1 MIQENEAQNEH
12 LTMKNRLLIGTTI
25 GFFLGLPWLALMF
38 AGQQILGT
46 PHIPFELFELITR
59 VLPGG
64 IISLG
69 IEWLIELVIFLGLGQ
84 TAATGKMVEIAAAY
98 LLALVLLSLF
108 GGLYAAI
115 QHRLN
120 PSWWVKGIFTGL
132 ILSVLTI
139 ALTFWGNWGGINFAI
154 NLTWLV
160 VTSLVWGTSLAW
172 GVDRTLVAS
181 KEPADPSRKRVL
193 GELAVGSL
201 AITGL
206 VIGLGRWLIP
216 QTESQEV
223 VGASFTPQPTS
234 IPPTGPPPKA
244 GFEPV
249 PGTRPEITPI
259 EDFYR
264 VDINLLPP
272 GDAEF
277 LDSSDPFVQRLLEQ
291 GGDTDLPADTYILAV
306 DGLVENPLA
315 LSLDDLKSYPPVEQ
329 FATLECIS
337 NPIGG
342 DLISTTLF
350 QGVRLRDVLETAKL
364 DPAVVDIKF
373 TSVDGYSESLH
384 LEAALDPETIL
395 CHSMGNQPL
404 TKSHG
409 APLRLY
415 TPNRFGIKN
424 PKWLIKIEAIDT
436 DYLGFWQQRG
446 WSESGIIKTTSVIDT
461 VLTETGVQTQVGG
474 IAFAGAR
481 GIQGVEWRVDEGPW
495 MTAEI
500 DRALSNLTWVLW
512 RGSAELSPGE
522 HEITVRAID
531 GTGEIQT
538 EKKSKTHPNGAT
550 GYHSKTVIV

>member
-1 MIQENEAQNEH
+1 
-12 LTMKNRLLIGTTI
+12 LKTRFLIGITV
-25 GFFLGLPWLALMF
+25 GFFIGLPWLALMY
-38 AGQQILGT
+38 AGQLILGT
-46 PHIPFELFELITR
+46 PHIPFELFEFLTR

-69 IEWLIELVIFLGLGQ
+69 IEWLIELVTFFGLGQ
-84 TAATGKMVEIAAAY
+84 TSATGKIVEIAAAY
-98 LLALVLLSLF
+98 LLALALLSLS
-108 GGLYAAI
+108 GGLYAASL
-115 QHRLN
+115 QKLKS
-120 PSWWVKGIFTGL
+120 SWVVKGIIAGL
-132 ILSVLTI
+132 ILTAFTLLLAYWSGLGSSILAVS
-139 ALTFWGNWGGINFAI
+139 FA
-154 NLTWLV
+154 WLLI
-160 VTSLVWGTSLAW
+160 TSLVWGLGLAG
-172 GVDRTLVAS
+172 GVDRLMLTS
-181 KEPADPSRKRVL
+181 QEQADPSRKQVL

-201 AITGL
+201 VVTAFS
-206 VIGLGRWLIP
+206 IGLGRWLIP
-216 QTESQEV
+216 RPESQEV
-223 VGASFTPQPTS
+223 VGVSFTPQPTI

-249 PGTRPEITPI
+249 PGTRPEIIPI

-277 LDSSDPFVQRLLEQ
+277 LDSSDPLVQRLLEQ
-291 GGDTDLPADTYILAV
+291 GGETDIPADSYILIV
-306 DGLVENPLA
+306 DGLVKNPLA
-315 LSLDDLKSYPPVEQ
+315 LSLDDLKSYPAVEQ

-337 NPIGG
+337 NPVGG
-342 DLISTTLF
+342 DLIGTTLF
-350 QGVRLRDVLETAKL
+350 QGVRLRDVLESAEL
-364 DPAVVDIKF
+364 EPSVVDIKF

-384 LEAALDPETIL
+384 PEAALHPETIL

-461 VLTETGVQTQVGG
+461 VLTDSGVQTQVGG

-481 GIQGVEWRVDEGPW
+481 GIQVVEWRVDEGPW

-500 DRALSNLTWVLW
+500 DRSLSNLTWVLW
-512 RGSAELSPGE
+512 RDSAELSPGE

-531 GTGEIQT
+531 GSGEVQT
-538 EKKSKTHPNGAT
+538 EKESKTHPNGAT
-550 GYHSKTVIV
+550 GYHSKKVTV